1 MVNDSWH
8 AAKTETVHPL
18 ESLADSEP
26 AADDDFLEEQLG
38 PSSLLDAPICQQ
50 GWTFGRMKELGG
62 GSNGG
67 ASRLVIIVGRPNVPT

>member
-1 MVNDSWH
+1 
-8 AAKTETVHPL
+8 L
-18 ESLADSEP
+18 EVVK
-26 AADDDFLEEQLG
+26 EEQLG
-38 PSSLLDAPICQQ
+38 SSSLSAVPICQQ